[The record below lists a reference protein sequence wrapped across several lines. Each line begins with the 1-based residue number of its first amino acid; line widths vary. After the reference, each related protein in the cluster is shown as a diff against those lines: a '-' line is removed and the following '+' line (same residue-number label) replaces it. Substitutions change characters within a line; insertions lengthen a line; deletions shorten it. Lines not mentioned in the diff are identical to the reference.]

1 MIAAHTNIATL
12 SVKIKPKPRLQYL
25 FDATRRSVIDL
36 DQSPATRR
44 GASPPSCRPKR
55 LLRRITA
62 ASRTVG
68 AVRAF
73 QSRDRTSSVIL
84 IPVPDILYPQRT
96 LSPAQYPGLFSW
108 LSSAFDAAPPAD
120 SPPPADIGASE
131 RKTLTGVYLRY
142 RNVRIEL
149 NS

>member
-12 SVKIKPKPRLQYL
+12 SVKIKPKPRLQYM

-62 ASRTVG
+62 ASGTVG
-68 AVRAF
+68 AVRALE
-73 QSRDRTSSVIL
+73 SRDRTSSVIL
-84 IPVPDILYPQRT
+84 IPVPDIFVPSKDLEPRPST
-96 LSPAQYPGLFSW
+96 RGF
-108 LSSAFDAAPPAD
+108 FR
-120 SPPPADIGASE
+120 G
-131 RKTLTGVYLRY
+131 
-142 RNVRIEL
+142 
-149 NS
+149 